1 MSLSNVTVQQTYAC
15 NGVTTTFAIPF
26 SLVEASQIQV
36 YLIDTTTNN
45 KILLAINTHY
55 TLSPNS
61 NNPVNVVTL
70 QAYPSTSQI
79 QIIRNTPLTQI
90 IDYINN
96 SSFLAEDHEKG
107 MDRIVMMIQELKQSI
122 TDMSGVSPNPYPDF
136 NYANIST
143 GPVTPAHYSRYL
155 VDTTTGPISFFL
167 PPPTLP
173 FVFSIKDIGG
183 KFNTNPVYLNRN
195 GAEKIENIYSTR
207 PLMGDFGQWLVVCD
221 GSDWWLF

>member
-26 SLVEASQIQV
+26 SLFEAAQIQV
-36 YLIDTTTNN
+36 YLIDIATNN

-79 QIIRNTPLTQI
+79 QVIRSTPLTQI

-107 MDRIVMMIQELKQSI
+107 MDRIVMMVQELKQSI
-122 TDMSGVSPNPYPDF
+122 AEMSGVSPNPYPDF
-136 NYANIST
+136 NYVNISS
-143 GPVTPAHYSRYL
+143 GPVIPAHYDRYL

-167 PPPTLP
+167 PTPSLP

-195 GAEKIENIYSTR
+195 GAEKIENLHSTR

-221 GSDWWLF
+221 GANWWLF